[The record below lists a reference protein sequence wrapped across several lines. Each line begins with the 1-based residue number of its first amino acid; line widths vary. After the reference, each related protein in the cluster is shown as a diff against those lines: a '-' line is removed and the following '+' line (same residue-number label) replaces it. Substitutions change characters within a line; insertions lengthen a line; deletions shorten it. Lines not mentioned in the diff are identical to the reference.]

1 MGLRA
6 CGPQTL
12 SSDRE
17 RIGVATA
24 AGDEAAARQE
34 QPRMGRREWLL
45 LLLLSLLWGG
55 SFLFAKVAVMEWPP
69 IAVVLARTSLAA
81 LLLAAA
87 TWLSGI
93 SLAAGLPLW
102 RAFFVMG
109 LLNNL
114 IPFGL
119 IFWGQTQIGA
129 GLAAI
134 LNATTPV
141 FGVLVAHVF
150 GRNERATPA
159 KLAGVAAGLAGVAIL
174 IGPEALAGLGLQLWP
189 ELACLGAALSYGFS
203 SLYGRRFSGLP
214 PLVTATGQLSA
225 TSLMA
230 LPLLLLLAP
239 PWTLPVPSTGALAAM
254 LALATVSTA
263 VAYVIFFEI
272 MRKAGG
278 GNAILVTFLVPVSA
292 VLLGILVLG
301 EALAPRHLAGLLV
314 ILLGLALID
323 GRLLAKAAGPR

>member
-6 CGPQTL
+6 SAPQTL

-81 LLLAAA
+81 ALLAAA
-87 TWLSGI
+87 TWLSGV

-119 IFWGQTQIGA
+119 IFWGQTQIG
-129 GLAAI
+129 
-134 LNATTPV
+134 
-141 FGVLVAHVF
+141 
-150 GRNERATPA
+150 
-159 KLAGVAAGLAGVAIL
+159 
-174 IGPEALAGLGLQLWP
+174 AGLGLQLWP

-214 PLVTATGQLSA
+214 PLVTATGQLTA

-239 PWTLPVPSTGALAAM
+239 PWTLPLPSAGALAAM